1 MRHLSAWAA
10 AFLFFAGF
18 FLAFFDF
25 WGDTPGPEF
34 CGNSRERGPRSPRNR
49 ARGFDPPWGTG
60 RGVGAAG
67 PRRGRR
73 AFFARGRGG
82 GGPSGNAPGAGRG
95 GGFPPGE
102 GGRGRTAARRKTGRR
117 LRGHRGPAAGA
128 GAPGGRLPGGGAGGA
143 ARGHTGS
150 NPAGRAQ
157 GGKSAGRAGRG
168 AGFFGAAPIFG
179 GGGRKNPRFCFIRK
193 RGFSPAFLC
202 RIRADFFRKPCAF
215 HRVAFSAGRSDEYVA
230 AGKKAKTKSR
240 RRGREKNRRA
250 KREGTP

>member
-34 CGNSRERGPRSPRNR
+34 RGNSRERGPRSPRNR
-49 ARGFDPPWGTG
+49 ARKFDPPLGARAVRPEAGARGRPG
-60 RGVGAAG
+60 RGAGGAL
-67 PRRGRR
+67 
-73 AFFARGRGG
+73 FFARGRGG
-82 GGPSGNAPGAGRG
+82 GGPSGGAPGAGRG
-95 GGFPPGE
+95 GDFLSGE
-102 GGRGRTAARRKTGRR
+102 GGRGRAAARRKKGRR

-157 GGKSAGRAGRG
+157 GPNPAGRAGRG
-168 AGFFGAAPIFG
+168 GVFFGAPFFL
-179 GGGRKNPRFCFIRK
+179 GGGRKTS
-193 RGFSPAFLC
+193 FSLNKEAG
-202 RIRADFFRKPCAF
+202 FFRPLF
-215 HRVAFSAGRSDEYVA
+215 LSDQ
-230 AGKKAKTKSR
+230 S
-240 RRGREKNRRA
+240 
-250 KREGTP
+250 